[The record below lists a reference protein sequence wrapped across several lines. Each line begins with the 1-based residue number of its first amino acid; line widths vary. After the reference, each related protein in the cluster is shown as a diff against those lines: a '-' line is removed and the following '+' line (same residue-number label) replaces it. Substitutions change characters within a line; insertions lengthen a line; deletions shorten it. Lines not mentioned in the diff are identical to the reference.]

1 MPFPPQAASAPPQT
15 PAHTPSAPAD
25 RFCDLVMNGGITS
38 GVVFPKAVSELA
50 KSYRFHSI
58 AGTSAGAM
66 AAAVAAAAEY
76 GRRLSGSDR
85 GFVALA
91 RISTR
96 FGDDVS
102 RRVCG
107 HNGPMTR
114 LRSMFQPQ
122 PATRRLFNVML
133 AGLERK
139 TAGARAGGIGVGILR
154 QYAGP
159 ALLGALAAGLIV
171 AVVDVCCTAQGL
183 IAYALAGLTGG
194 AVFIVEALLRDVA
207 RGLVPNGFGLCTGM
221 PGDPASGKTEA
232 LVPWL
237 HKSIQRLAGR
247 KPNDRP
253 LTFAD
258 LHRAPGFPPPW
269 RPPSNLSADKSIVL
283 KVVTTNVTHGRP
295 YTLPLDGETARLFY
309 DPVEWA
315 AYFPLAVLE
324 HLNAHSKP
332 YAPKSAS
339 ECIEPAACN
348 GNAHLREL
356 PGADLPI
363 VVAARL
369 SLSFPLLFSAVPLWA
384 IDQAHDGGAPQLR
397 RCWFSD
403 GGISANFPIHQ
414 FDSAVPQWPTFGI
427 QLTSRR
433 REAEGSDASRVWL
446 PQRHLDGIED
456 EWDAFD
462 RRDQGGRAPPPLR
475 RLVGYLVAIVLAAKD
490 WNDNTLAR
498 MPGVRDRIVRV
509 ALENDKEGGLN
520 LNMPRAR
527 INDLVGWGSQAAQAL
542 TDKFA
547 PIRGQHPITLNPT
560 SRNAAGWDEHRWVR
574 LNSTL
579 YALRRTLDR
588 VGSSLAGNRYATPVA
603 ELITE
608 ALVTPPLSA
617 ARPGDAVAG
626 PAAPNATVSTTPNRA
641 QSTPPEL
648 DTNPTLSAAQADA
661 LQQLVKALQAAELA
675 FSAVDAT
682 AQPYRPTPEPQ
693 LRVRPP
699 G

>member
-1 MPFPPQAASAPPQT
+1 
-15 PAHTPSAPAD
+15 
-25 RFCDLVMNGGITS
+25 MNGGITS
-38 GVVFPKAVSELA
+38 GVVFPKAVAELA

-85 GFVALA
+85 GFEALA
-91 RISTR
+91 RISSK

-122 PATRRLFNVML
+122 PATRRLFNVLL
-133 AGLERK
+133 AGLERR
-139 TAGARAGGIGVGILR
+139 TAGARAGGILGGVLK
-154 QYAGP
+154 QYGGQG
-159 ALLGALAAGLIV
+159 LLGVLLGCALV
-171 AVVDVCCTAQGL
+171 YAVHTACCPQGV
-183 IAYALAGLTGG
+183 IGYALAGLLAGV
-194 AVFIVEALLRDVA
+194 VFIAEALLRDVVK
-207 RGLVPNGFGLCTGM
+207 GLVPNGFGLCSGM
-221 PGDPASGKTEA
+221 PGDAASGKTEA

-237 HKSIQRLAGR
+237 HKSIQRLCGR
-247 KPNDRP
+247 QPNDKP
-253 LTFAD
+253 LSFAD
-258 LHRAPGFPPPW
+258 LHRAPGYPPPW
-269 RPPSNLSADKSIVL
+269 RPPSSLGPDKSIVL

-324 HLNAHSKP
+324 HLNAHSQP
-332 YAPKSAS
+332 YAPKSVGS
-339 ECIEPAACN
+339 LDEPPACN
-348 GNAHLREL
+348 ANAHLREL
-356 PGADLPI
+356 PGDDLPI

-384 IDQAHDGGAPQLR
+384 IDQEHGGGAPELR

-427 QLTSRR
+427 QLSSRR
-433 REAEGSDASRVWL
+433 PEMARKEARLRAMEIHDDGLIRRLCSRIWL
-446 PQRHLDGIED
+446 PQRHLQGIED
-456 EWDAFD
+456 QWHAFD
-462 RRDQGGRAPPPLR
+462 APGLDRRPPLG
-475 RLVGYLVAIVLAAKD
+475 RLIGYLVAIVLAAKD

-509 ALENDKEGGLN
+509 ALEDDKEGGLN
-520 LNMPRAR
+520 LNMPSERVV
-527 INDLVGWGSQAAQAL
+527 NLVDWGAEAAQAL

-547 PIRGQHPITLNPT
+547 PTTGHNPITLNPT
-560 SRNAAGWDEHRWVR
+560 SRNAPGWDEHRWVR

-579 YALRRTLDR
+579 YALRR
-588 VGSSLAGNRYATPVA
+588 SLNGVNASVAGNRHATPVG

-608 ALVTPPLSA
+608 AMLASPLARDFSVASPCQLARDFSGAPPCQLCDAQALAQARQLA
-617 ARPGDAVAG
+617 AT
-626 PAAPNATVSTTPNRA
+626 AA
-641 QSTPPEL
+641 
-648 DTNPTLSAAQADA
+648 PTLSPAQADA
-661 LQQLVKALQAAELA
+661 LQQLVRALQAAELA
-675 FSAVDAT
+675 FAAGDAT
-682 AQPYRPTPEPQ
+682 PQPYRPLPEPQ